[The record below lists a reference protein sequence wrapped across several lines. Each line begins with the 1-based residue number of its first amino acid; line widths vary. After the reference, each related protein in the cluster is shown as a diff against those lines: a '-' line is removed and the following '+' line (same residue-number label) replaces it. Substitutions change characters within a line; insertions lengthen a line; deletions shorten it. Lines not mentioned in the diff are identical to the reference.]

1 VIAESLRLLVVDDD
15 ADFRFLVRAALRS
28 ESALAVVA
36 DAPSAAAG
44 VKLATELQPDLI
56 LLDMVM
62 PRLDGL
68 AAVPLL
74 RAGAPEA
81 IIIMASALRLS
92 DLPPLSG
99 QGRPLGYLSKDV
111 SPLQLG
117 AELLVLASALG
128 AVEQGV
134 QQATTTLAQD
144 LESPSVGR
152 RFVQETLSGWTC
164 DELMDTVGLLVSEL
178 VTNAVLHAHSTA
190 DVSVRMAGDRVR
202 VEVRDQSNEPIVRRL
217 AADDALGGRG
227 LSLVESL
234 ARRWGSHPEPGGKV
248 VWFELDR
255 PDAGTAS

>member
-1 VIAESLRLLVVDDD
+1 MTGPLRLLVVDDD
-15 ADFRFLVRAALRS
+15 ADYRFLVRTALRN

-36 DAPSAAAG
+36 DAPSAATGIA
-44 VKLATELQPDLI
+44 LATELQPDLI
-56 LLDMVM
+56 LLDIVM

-81 IIIMASALRLS
+81 IIIMASALRPG
-92 DLPPLSG
+92 DVPPLSG
-99 QGRPLGYLSKDV
+99 HGRPLGYLPKDLG
-111 SPLQLG
+111 PLHLG
-117 AELLVLASALG
+117 AEIVMLAGALG

-144 LESPSVGR
+144 LESPGAGR
-152 RFVQETLSGWTC
+152 RFVQETLSRWTC
-164 DELMDTVGLLVSEL
+164 DGLMDTVGLLVSEL
-178 VTNAVLHAHSTA
+178 VTNAVLHARSTA
-190 DVSVRMAGDRVR
+190 DVSVRLAGDRVR

-227 LSLVESL
+227 LSLVETL
-234 ARRWGSHPEPGGKV
+234 ARRWGSHSEPGGKV

-255 PDAGTAS
+255 PDGRTAS